1 MLTRNA
7 LTTALILSA
16 AFLLTACEK
25 PAPSPT
31 ASTAPGSTP
40 AAGLAW
46 VLTSMPEGA
55 VPVGQLK
62 ADAKE
67 GDRVV
72 MRGRIGGRSEP
83 MTSGSA
89 VFVVMDL
96 SIPSCAEVPD
106 DKCPT
111 PWDYCC
117 EPRES
122 LAANNATV
130 MVVNP
135 AGQAVDTDMRLAG
148 FAPLDEVVVVGVVGP
163 RPSPEVLTV
172 RAEGVYRVGG

>member
-1 MLTRNA
+1 MLTRTA
-7 LTTALILSA
+7 LTLTAAL
-16 AFLLTACEK
+16 LLTACEK
-25 PAPSPT
+25 PGSSPSAAAPS
-31 ASTAPGSTP
+31 ANTP
-40 AAGLAW
+40 AAAPGW
-46 VLTSMPEGA
+46 VLTSMPDGA

-72 MRGRIGGRSEP
+72 LRGRIGGRSDP

-89 VFVVMDL
+89 VFLVMDPA
-96 SIPSCAEVPD
+96 IPSCADEPGD
-106 DKCPT
+106 NCPT

-117 EPRES
+117 EPKES

-130 MVVNP
+130 MVVSP

>member
-1 MLTRNA
+1 MLTRAA
-7 LTTALILSA
+7 LTLTAALV
-16 AFLLTACEK
+16 LTACEK
-25 PAPSPT
+25 PASSPT
-31 ASTAPGSTP
+31 AAAPSADTPTAAP
-40 AAGLAW
+40 AW
-46 VLTSMPEGA
+46 VLTSMPENA
-55 VPVGQLK
+55 VSVGQLK
-62 ADAKE
+62 AQAKE

-72 MRGRIGGRSEP
+72 LRGRIGGRSEP

-89 VFVVMDL
+89 VFLVMDPA
-96 SIPSCAEVPD
+96 IPSCADEPGD
-106 DKCPT
+106 NCPT

-117 EPRES
+117 EPKDS

-130 MVVNP
+130 MVVDP

>member
-1 MLTRNA
+1 MPARNT
-7 LTTALILSA
+7 LTTALALSA
-16 AFLLTACEK
+16 ALLLTACEK

-31 ASTAPGSTP
+31 ASAAPSSTP

-89 VFVVMDL
+89 VFLVMDPA
-96 SIPSCAEVPD
+96 IPSCADEPG

-130 MVVNP
+130 MVVSP
-135 AGQAVDTDMRLAG
+135 GGQAVDTDMRLAG

-163 RPSPEVLTV
+163 RPSPEVLTI